1 MLLEYTHKLNTDHML
16 LTRLGMVIN
25 KKVCEALLFIAMPF
39 LYGDIA
45 CCKLMNFKGDIK
57 MALNFPKKGKDKPS
71 IEILAPVNGKI
82 IPIIE
87 VPDPVFSEKMMGEG
101 IAFIPVDGKFCSP
114 VNGKVIHVF
123 PTKHAI
129 GIVADD
135 GTEILIHIG
144 LETVALK
151 GEGFTTEVEV
161 GEKVVVGQVLVDVDL
176 DYIRNHAS
184 SIVTPMVITNS
195 VDGDKEYIMTQETEG
210 SVGKT
215 IVITVSAT

>member
-1 MLLEYTHKLNTDHML
+1 MAFN
-16 LTRLGMVIN
+16 
-25 KKVCEALLFIAMPF
+25 F
-39 LYGDIA
+39 L
-45 CCKLMNFKGDIK
+45 KR
-57 MALNFPKKGKDKPS
+57 GKDKPS

-82 IPIIE
+82 IPITE

-114 VNGKVIHVF
+114 VNGKVIQVF

-151 GEGFTTEVEV
+151 GEGFTTAVEV
-161 GEKVVVGQVLVDVDL
+161 GEKVVAGQLLVDVDL
-176 DYIRNHAS
+176 DYIRKHAS

-195 VDGDKEYIMTQETEG
+195 VGSEKEYVMTRETEG